1 MNKGLL
7 RKLCRAFYLQDSL
20 PDTISIPATG
30 EGQQA
35 IEKPIEEATL
45 DDIAFAA
52 QALDKE
58 TDVLYSRLSVL
69 RRLYREA
76 RAKGGL
82 GSDNILDALSKKGGR
97 HE

>member
-1 MNKGLL
+1 MTKGLL

-20 PDTISIPATG
+20 PDTITLPSTG

-58 TDVLYSRLSVL
+58 TDALYS
-69 RRLYREA
+69 RLYREA

>member
-1 MNKGLL
+1 MTKGLL

-20 PDTISIPATG
+20 PDTVTIPATG

-69 RRLYREA
+69 RRLYRSQSQRRLRQRQHLGRSLE
-76 RAKGGL
+76 KGRT
-82 GSDNILDALSKKGGR
+82 S
-97 HE
+97 